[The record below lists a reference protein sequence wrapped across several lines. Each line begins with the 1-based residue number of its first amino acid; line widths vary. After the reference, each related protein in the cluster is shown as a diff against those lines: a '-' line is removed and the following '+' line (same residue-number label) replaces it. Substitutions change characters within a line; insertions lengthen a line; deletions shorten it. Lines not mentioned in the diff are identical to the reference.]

1 MSTGVVLWLLGT
13 LSCCSPGPWNKRDQK
28 TIDLEF
34 RISDGKME
42 IEDVLIR
49 RANVLLWGS
58 WWVEQLD
65 LLRTNVVIGSRL
77 LWTVEGQV

>member
-1 MSTGVVLWLLGT
+1 MIFLGVLQDLGT
-13 LSCCSPGPWNKRDQK
+13 KGTRQR

-49 RANVLLWGS
+49 RANVLLWVLGGLS
-58 WWVEQLD
+58 
-65 LLRTNVVIGSRL
+65 N
-77 LWTVEGQV
+77 WTY